1 MNVLVTSFSLILI
14 GIAMI
19 HPAFFLSVDKL
30 VQDKIVTRKY
40 LQTNYITHLTAGIIS
55 VLLYWL
61 YSVNYP
67 LQIAGLVYVGV
78 ILVVILFYW
87 NSELTKWNLFTA
99 STIFG
104 FIVFYRSVN
113 EIVEI
118 TPLWPGLM
126 TGFLSSVALSILIF
140 LMVEAVNGYIDND
153 TVQFRKKYFKI
164 FYFIIGLRI
173 AWQIIILSNLSVGTE
188 YGETISAIIFFWQVN
203 PIKLMF
209 IILLGMI
216 IPLIYIIALR
226 KKVLS
231 SKTRLRWLIL
241 APLFISIFV
250 AEMLI
255 KYLLLQFG
263 IVL

>member
-19 HPAFFLSVDKL
+19 HPAFFFSVDRL
-30 VQDKIVTRKY
+30 VRDKVVTRKY
-40 LQTNYITHLTAGIIS
+40 LQTNYIVHLSTGIVS

-67 LQIAGLVYVGV
+67 LQIAGLVYMG
-78 ILVVILFYW
+78 VVIMVVLFYW

-99 STIFG
+99 SALFG

-118 TPLWPGLM
+118 TPLWPGIM
-126 TGFLSSVALSILIF
+126 TGLLSSVSLSILLF
-140 LMVEAVNGYIDND
+140 LMIESVNGFAND
-153 TVQFRKKYFKI
+153 DAVRFRKKYFKI
-164 FYFIIGLRI
+164 FYFVIGLRI
-173 AWQIIILSNLSVGTE
+173 AWQIVILSNLSVGTG
-188 YGETISAIIFFWQVN
+188 YGETISAVIFFWQVN
-203 PIKLMF
+203 PIKLVF
-209 IILLGMI
+209 IILLGMV
-216 IPLIYIIALR
+216 IPLIYIAVLR
-226 KKVLS
+226 KQMFS
-231 SKTRLRWLIL
+231 PETRLRWPIL
-241 APLFISIFV
+241 VPLFISIFV